1 MIQGIKANDHRI
13 LSRVITRIENDDN
26 VQDQRFIELYDQS
39 QKAIRLGVTG
49 PPGAGKST
57 ITNELIKRFL
67 KKNQTIGVI
76 AIDPSSPFSGGALL
90 GDRVR
95 MNHYNND
102 KSVFIRSMGTHGILG
117 GLARKTQEA
126 GDILAASGKDIIIFE
141 TVGVGQGEYDIAK
154 AADLT
159 ILVLV
164 PESGDEIQLMKAG
177 LIEIADIFVI
187 NKSDRE
193 GSDHLAD
200 TLSSMINAI
209 DNDSKPD
216 APVFNTIASDG
227 RGMDKFFDGVFD
239 QLDKFDRCGLLVQ
252 KKKERYRNRVKKLIQ
267 EQLLGEFWT
276 EDRLK
281 KLEDETKSID
291 TITESPYSI
300 ANNILKSFKSRV
312 ITLPVRCHS
321 LNI

>member
-1 MIQGIKANDHRI
+1 MEKVTIQGIKANDHRV
-13 LSRVITRIENDDN
+13 LSRVITHIENDDYL
-26 VQDQRFIELYDQS
+26 QDQRFIELYDQA
-39 QKAIRLGVTG
+39 QEAIRLGITG

-57 ITNELIKRFL
+57 IINELIKRFL

-102 KSVFIRSMGTHGILG
+102 KSVFIRSMGSHGHLG

-154 AADLT
+154 AADIT
-159 ILVLV
+159 VLVLV

-177 LIEIADIFVI
+177 LVEIADLFVI

-193 GSDHLAD
+193 GSGRLAD
-200 TLSSMINAI
+200 TLNSMINAMG
-209 DNDSKPD
+209 NNSKPD
-216 APVFNTIASDG
+216 PSVYTTVASNG
-227 RGMDKFFDGVFD
+227 KGMDKLFDGVFD
-239 QLDKFDRCGLLVQ
+239 HLDKLDRCGLLVQ

-276 EDRLK
+276 KDRIR
-281 KLEDETKSID
+281 KLENETKSLD

-300 ANNILKSFKSRV
+300 ANDILKSFKS
-312 ITLPVRCHS
+312 
-321 LNI
+321 

>member
-1 MIQGIKANDHRI
+1 MEQGTIQGIKANDHRI
-13 LSRVITRIENDDN
+13 LSRVITRIENDDY
-26 VQDQRFIELYDQS
+26 VKGQRFIELYDQA
-39 QKAIRLGVTG
+39 QKAIRLGITG

-67 KKNQTIGVI
+67 KNNQTIGVI

-102 KSVFIRSMGTHGILG
+102 KSVFIRSMGTHGSLG

-177 LIEIADIFVI
+177 LVEIADIFVI

-193 GSDHLAD
+193 GADRLAN

-209 DNDSKPD
+209 GNDSKPD
-216 APVFNTIASDG
+216 APVFTTVASDG
-227 RGMDKFFDGVFD
+227 RGMDKLFDGVFD

-267 EQLLGEFWT
+267 EQLLVEFWT
-276 EDRLK
+276 EDRLR
-281 KLEDETKSID
+281 KLEDATKSLD

-300 ANNILKSFKSRV
+300 ADDILKSFIS
-312 ITLPVRCHS
+312 
-321 LNI
+321 

>member
-1 MIQGIKANDHRI
+1 MDQVTIQGIKANDHRI
-13 LSRVITRIENDDN
+13 LSRVITRIENDDY
-26 VQDQRFIELYDQS
+26 VHDQGFIELYDQA
-39 QKAIRLGVTG
+39 QKAIRLGITG

-67 KKNQTIGVI
+67 KNNQTIGVI

-102 KSVFIRSMGTHGILG
+102 KSVFIRSMGTHGSLG
-117 GLARKTQEA
+117 GLARKAQEA
-126 GDILAASGKDIIIFE
+126 GDILAASGKDVIIFE

-159 ILVLV
+159 ILILV

-177 LIEIADIFVI
+177 LVEIADIFVI

-193 GSDHLAD
+193 GADHLAD

-209 DNDSKPD
+209 GNDSKPD
-216 APVFNTIASDG
+216 APVFTTVASDG

-276 EDRLK
+276 EDRLR
-281 KLEDETKSID
+281 KLEDATKSLD

-300 ANNILKSFKSRV
+300 ANDILKSFKS
-312 ITLPVRCHS
+312 
-321 LNI
+321 

>member
-1 MIQGIKANDHRI
+1 MEQVTIQGIKANDHRI
-13 LSRVITRIENDDN
+13 LSRVITRIENDDY
-26 VQDQRFIELYDQS
+26 VQDQRFIELYDQA
-39 QKAIRLGVTG
+39 QKAIRLGITG

-102 KSVFIRSMGTHGILG
+102 KSVFIRSMGTHGSLG

-126 GDILAASGKDIIIFE
+126 GDILAASGKDVIIFE

-177 LIEIADIFVI
+177 LVEIADIFVI

-193 GSDHLAD
+193 GADRLAD

-209 DNDSKPD
+209 GNDSKPD
-216 APVFNTIASDG
+216 APVFTTVASDG
-227 RGMDKFFDGVFD
+227 RGMDKLFDGVFD

-276 EDRLK
+276 EDRIR
-281 KLEDETKSID
+281 KLEDATKSLD

-300 ANNILKSFKSRV
+300 ANDILKSFKS
-312 ITLPVRCHS
+312 
-321 LNI
+321 

>member
-1 MIQGIKANDHRI
+1 MEQGTIQGIKANDHRI
-13 LSRVITRIENDDN
+13 LSRVITRIENDDY
-26 VQDQRFIELYDQS
+26 VQDQRFIELYDEA

-76 AIDPSSPFSGGALL
+76 AIDPTSPFSGGALL

-102 KSVFIRSMGTHGILG
+102 KSVFIRSMGTHGELG

-193 GSDHLAD
+193 GADRLAN

-209 DNDSKPD
+209 GNDSKPD
-216 APVFNTIASDG
+216 APVFTTVASDG
-227 RGMDKFFDGVFD
+227 RGMDKLFDGVFD

-252 KKKERYRNRVKKLIQ
+252 KKKERYRNRVKKLIK

-276 EDRLK
+276 EDRIR
-281 KLEDETKSID
+281 KLEDATKSLD

-300 ANNILKSFKSRV
+300 ANDILKSFKS
-312 ITLPVRCHS
+312 
-321 LNI
+321 

>member
-1 MIQGIKANDHRI
+1 MEKVTIQGIKANDHRV
-13 LSRVITRIENDDN
+13 LSRVITHIENDDY
-26 VQDQRFIELYDQS
+26 VQDQRFIELYDQA
-39 QKAIRLGVTG
+39 QEAIRLGITG

-57 ITNELIKRFL
+57 IINELIKRFL

-102 KSVFIRSMGTHGILG
+102 KSVFIRSMGSHGNLG

-154 AADLT
+154 AADIT
-159 ILVLV
+159 VLVLV

-177 LIEIADIFVI
+177 LVEIADLFVI

-193 GSDHLAD
+193 GSGRLAD
-200 TLSSMINAI
+200 SLNSMINAMG
-209 DNDSKPD
+209 NNSKPD
-216 APVFNTIASDG
+216 ASVYTTVASNG
-227 RGMDKFFDGVFD
+227 KGMDKLFDGVFD
-239 QLDKFDRCGLLVQ
+239 HLDKLDRCGLLVQ
-252 KKKERYRNRVKKLIQ
+252 KKKERYRNRVKKLIK

-276 EDRLK
+276 EDRIR
-281 KLEDETKSID
+281 KLEDATKSLD

-300 ANNILKSFKSRV
+300 ANDILKSFKS
-312 ITLPVRCHS
+312 
-321 LNI
+321 

>member
-1 MIQGIKANDHRI
+1 MEQVTIQGIKANDHRI
-13 LSRVITRIENDDN
+13 LSRVITRIENDDY
-26 VQDQRFIELYDQS
+26 VQDQRFIELYDQA
-39 QKAIRLGVTG
+39 QKAIRLGITG

-67 KKNQTIGVI
+67 KNNQTIGVI

-102 KSVFIRSMGTHGILG
+102 KSVFIRSMGTHGSLG

-126 GDILAASGKDIIIFE
+126 GDILAASGKDVIIFE

-193 GSDHLAD
+193 GADRLAN

-209 DNDSKPD
+209 GNDSKPD
-216 APVFNTIASDG
+216 APVFTTVASDG
-227 RGMDKFFDGVFD
+227 RGMDKLFDGVFD

-276 EDRLK
+276 EDRLR
-281 KLEDETKSID
+281 KLEDATKSLD

-300 ANNILKSFKSRV
+300 ADDILKSFIS
-312 ITLPVRCHS
+312 
-321 LNI
+321 

>member
-1 MIQGIKANDHRI
+1 MEQGTIQGIKANDHRI
-13 LSRVITRIENDDN
+13 LSRVITRIENDDY
-26 VQDQRFIELYDQS
+26 VKDQRFIELYDQA
-39 QKAIRLGVTG
+39 QKAIRLGITG

-67 KKNQTIGVI
+67 KNNQTIGVI

-102 KSVFIRSMGTHGILG
+102 KSVFIRSMGTHGNLG

-193 GSDHLAD
+193 GADRLAN

-209 DNDSKPD
+209 GNDSKPD
-216 APVFNTIASDG
+216 APVFTTVASDG
-227 RGMDKFFDGVFD
+227 RGMDKLFDGVFD

-276 EDRLK
+276 EDRLR
-281 KLEDETKSID
+281 KLEDATKSLD

-300 ANNILKSFKSRV
+300 ADDILKSFIS
-312 ITLPVRCHS
+312 
-321 LNI
+321 

>member
-1 MIQGIKANDHRI
+1 MEQVTIQGIKANDHRI
-13 LSRVITRIENDDN
+13 LSRVITRIENDDY
-26 VQDQRFIELYDQS
+26 VQDQRFIELYDQA

-193 GSDHLAD
+193 GADRLAN

-209 DNDSKPD
+209 GNDRKPD
-216 APVFNTIASDG
+216 APVFTTVAIDG
-227 RGMDKFFDGVFD
+227 RGMDKLFDGVFD

-267 EQLLGEFWT
+267 EQLLVEFWT
-276 EDRLK
+276 EDRLR
-281 KLEDETKSID
+281 KLEDATKSLD

-300 ANNILKSFKSRV
+300 ADDILKSFIS
-312 ITLPVRCHS
+312 
-321 LNI
+321 

>member
-1 MIQGIKANDHRI
+1 MDQVTIQGIKANDHRI
-13 LSRVITRIENDDN
+13 LSRVITRIENDDY
-26 VQDQRFIELYDQS
+26 VHDQGFIELYDQA
-39 QKAIRLGVTG
+39 QKAIRLGITG

-67 KKNQTIGVI
+67 KNNQTIGVI

-102 KSVFIRSMGTHGILG
+102 KSVFIRSMGTHGSLG
-117 GLARKTQEA
+117 GLARKAQEA
-126 GDILAASGKDIIIFE
+126 GDILAASGKDVIIFE

-177 LIEIADIFVI
+177 LVEIADIFVI

-193 GSDHLAD
+193 GADHLAD

-209 DNDSKPD
+209 GNDSKPD
-216 APVFNTIASDG
+216 APVFTTVASDG
-227 RGMDKFFDGVFD
+227 RGMDKFFVGVFD

-276 EDRLK
+276 EDRLR
-281 KLEDETKSID
+281 KLEDATKSLD

-300 ANNILKSFKSRV
+300 ANDILKSFKS
-312 ITLPVRCHS
+312 
-321 LNI
+321 

>member
-1 MIQGIKANDHRI
+1 MEKVTIQGIKANDHRV
-13 LSRVITRIENDDN
+13 LSRVITHIENDDY
-26 VQDQRFIELYDQS
+26 VQDQRFIELYDQA
-39 QKAIRLGVTG
+39 QEAIRLGITG

-57 ITNELIKRFL
+57 IINELIKRFL

-102 KSVFIRSMGTHGILG
+102 KSVFIRSMGTHGHLG

-154 AADLT
+154 AADIT
-159 ILVLV
+159 VLVLV

-177 LIEIADIFVI
+177 LVEIADLFVI

-193 GSDHLAD
+193 GSGRLAD
-200 TLSSMINAI
+200 TLNSMINAMG
-209 DNDSKPD
+209 NNSKPD
-216 APVFNTIASDG
+216 PSVYTTVASNG
-227 RGMDKFFDGVFD
+227 KGMDKLFDGVFD
-239 QLDKFDRCGLLVQ
+239 HLDKLDRCGLLVQ
-252 KKKERYRNRVKKLIQ
+252 KKKERYRNRVKRLIQ

-276 EDRLK
+276 EDRIR
-281 KLEDETKSID
+281 KLEDATKSLD

-300 ANNILKSFKSRV
+300 ANDILKSFKS
-312 ITLPVRCHS
+312 
-321 LNI
+321 

>member
-1 MIQGIKANDHRI
+1 MEKVTIQGIKANDHRI
-13 LSRVITRIENDDN
+13 LSRVITRIENDDY
-26 VQDQRFIELYDQS
+26 VQDQGFIDLYDQA
-39 QKAIRLGVTG
+39 QEAIRLGITG

-102 KSVFIRSMGTHGILG
+102 KSVFIRSMGTHGDLG
-117 GLARKTQEA
+117 GLASKTQEV
-126 GDILAASGKDIIIFE
+126 GDILAASGKDVIIFE

-159 ILVLV
+159 LLVLV

-177 LIEIADIFVI
+177 LVEIADLFII

-193 GSDHLAD
+193 GADRLAD
-200 TLSSMINAI
+200 TLNSMINAMG
-209 DNDSKPD
+209 NDSKPD
-216 APVFNTIASDG
+216 APVFTTVASDG
-227 RGMDKFFDGVFD
+227 RGMDKLFDGVFD
-239 QLDKFDRCGLLVQ
+239 QLDKLDRCGLLVR

-276 EDRLK
+276 KNRIR
-281 KLEDETKSID
+281 KLENETKSLD

-300 ANNILKSFKSRV
+300 ANDILKSFKS
-312 ITLPVRCHS
+312 
-321 LNI
+321 

>member
-1 MIQGIKANDHRI
+1 MEKVTIQGIKANDHRV
-13 LSRVITRIENDDN
+13 LSRVITHIENDDY
-26 VQDQRFIELYDQS
+26 VQDQRFIELYDQA
-39 QKAIRLGVTG
+39 QEAIRLGITG

-57 ITNELIKRFL
+57 IINELIKRFL

-102 KSVFIRSMGTHGILG
+102 KSVFIRSMGSHGHLG

-154 AADLT
+154 AADIT
-159 ILVLV
+159 VLVLV

-177 LIEIADIFVI
+177 LVEIADLFVI

-193 GSDHLAD
+193 GSGRLAD
-200 TLSSMINAI
+200 TLNSMINAMG
-209 DNDSKPD
+209 NNSKPD
-216 APVFNTIASDG
+216 PSVYTTVASNG
-227 RGMDKFFDGVFD
+227 KGMDKLFDGVFD
-239 QLDKFDRCGLLVQ
+239 HLDKLDRCGLLVQ

-276 EDRLK
+276 EDRIR
-281 KLEDETKSID
+281 KLEDATKSLD

-300 ANNILKSFKSRV
+300 ANDIVKSFK
-312 ITLPVRCHS
+312 L
-321 LNI
+321 

>member
-1 MIQGIKANDHRI
+1 MEQVTLQGIKANDHRI
-13 LSRVITRIENDDN
+13 LSRVITRIENDDY
-26 VQDQRFIELYDQS
+26 VHDQGFIELYDQA
-39 QKAIRLGVTG
+39 QKAIRLGITG

-67 KKNQTIGVI
+67 KNNQTIGVI
-76 AIDPSSPFSGGALL
+76 AIDTSSPFSGGALL

-126 GDILAASGKDIIIFE
+126 CDILAASGKDVIIFE

-164 PESGDEIQLMKAG
+164 PGSGDEIQLMKAG
-177 LIEIADIFVI
+177 LVEIADIFVI

-193 GSDHLAD
+193 GADHLAD

-209 DNDSKPD
+209 GNDSKPD
-216 APVFNTIASDG
+216 APVFTTVASAG
-227 RGMDKFFDGVFD
+227 RGMDKFFDGIFD

-276 EDRLK
+276 EDRIR
-281 KLEDETKSID
+281 KLEDATKSLD

-300 ANNILKSFKSRV
+300 ANDILKSFKS
-312 ITLPVRCHS
+312 
-321 LNI
+321 

>member
-1 MIQGIKANDHRI
+1 MEQVTLQGIKANDHRI
-13 LSRVITRIENDDN
+13 LSRVITRIENDDY
-26 VQDQRFIELYDQS
+26 VQDQGFIDLYDQA
-39 QKAIRLGVTG
+39 QEAIRLGITG

-102 KSVFIRSMGTHGILG
+102 KSVFIRSMGTHGDLG
-117 GLARKTQEA
+117 GLASKTQEV
-126 GDILAASGKDIIIFE
+126 GDILAASGKDVIIFE

-159 ILVLV
+159 LLVLV

-177 LIEIADIFVI
+177 LVEIADLFII

-193 GSDHLAD
+193 GADRLAD
-200 TLSSMINAI
+200 TLNSMINAMG
-209 DNDSKPD
+209 NDSKPD
-216 APVFNTIASDG
+216 APVFTTVASDG
-227 RGMDKFFDGVFD
+227 RGMDKLFDGVFD
-239 QLDKFDRCGLLVQ
+239 QLDKLDRCGLLVR

-276 EDRLK
+276 KNRIR
-281 KLEDETKSID
+281 KLENATKSLD

-300 ANNILKSFKSRV
+300 ANDILKSFKS
-312 ITLPVRCHS
+312 
-321 LNI
+321 

>member
-1 MIQGIKANDHRI
+1 MEQGTIQGIKANDHRI
-13 LSRVITRIENDDN
+13 LSRVITRIENDDY
-26 VQDQRFIELYDQS
+26 VKDQRFIELYDQA

-102 KSVFIRSMGTHGILG
+102 KSVFIRSMGTHGSLG

-193 GSDHLAD
+193 GADRLAN

-209 DNDSKPD
+209 GNDSKPD
-216 APVFNTIASDG
+216 APVFTTVASDG
-227 RGMDKFFDGVFD
+227 RGMDKLFDGVFD

-267 EQLLGEFWT
+267 EQLLVEFWT
-276 EDRLK
+276 EDRLR
-281 KLEDETKSID
+281 KLEDATKSLD

-300 ANNILKSFKSRV
+300 ADDILKSF
-312 ITLPVRCHS
+312 IL
-321 LNI
+321 

>member
-1 MIQGIKANDHRI
+1 MEKVTIQGIKANDHRV
-13 LSRVITRIENDDN
+13 LSRVITHIENDDY
-26 VQDQRFIELYDQS
+26 VQDQRFIELYDQA
-39 QKAIRLGVTG
+39 QEAIRLGITG

-57 ITNELIKRFL
+57 IINELIKRFL

-102 KSVFIRSMGTHGILG
+102 KSVFIRSMGSHGNLG

-154 AADLT
+154 AADIT
-159 ILVLV
+159 VLVLV

-177 LIEIADIFVI
+177 LVEIADLFVI

-193 GSDHLAD
+193 GSGRLAD
-200 TLSSMINAI
+200 TLNSMINAMG
-209 DNDSKPD
+209 NNSKPD
-216 APVFNTIASDG
+216 ASVYTTVASNG
-227 RGMDKFFDGVFD
+227 KGMDKLFDGVFD
-239 QLDKFDRCGLLVQ
+239 HLDKLDRCGLLVQ
-252 KKKERYRNRVKKLIQ
+252 KKKERYRNRVKKLIK

-276 EDRLK
+276 EDRIR
-281 KLEDETKSID
+281 KLEDATKSLD

-300 ANNILKSFKSRV
+300 ANDILKSFKS
-312 ITLPVRCHS
+312 
-321 LNI
+321 

>member
-1 MIQGIKANDHRI
+1 MEQGTIQGIKANDHRI
-13 LSRVITRIENDDN
+13 LSRVITRIENDDY
-26 VQDQRFIELYDQS
+26 VQDQRFLELYDQA
-39 QKAIRLGVTG
+39 QKAIRLGITG

-67 KKNQTIGVI
+67 NKNQTIGVI

-102 KSVFIRSMGTHGILG
+102 KSVFIRSMGTHGSLG

-126 GDILAASGKDIIIFE
+126 GDILAASGKDVIIFE

-177 LIEIADIFVI
+177 LLEIADIFVI

-193 GSDHLAD
+193 GSDRLAD
-200 TLSSMINAI
+200 TLNSMIDTVGNKS
-209 DNDSKPD
+209 NLD
-216 APVFNTIASDG
+216 APVYATVASQG
-227 RGMDKFFDGVFD
+227 KGMDKLFDGIFNH
-239 QLDKFDRCGLLVQ
+239 LEKLDRCGLLVK

-267 EQLLGEFWT
+267 DKLLGEFWT
-276 EDRLK
+276 TDRIR
-281 KLEDETKSID
+281 KLEDATKSLD
-291 TITESPYSI
+291 KITESPYSI
-300 ANNILKSFKSRV
+300 ANDILKSFKS
-312 ITLPVRCHS
+312 
-321 LNI
+321 

>member
-1 MIQGIKANDHRI
+1 MEQGTIQGIKANDHRI
-13 LSRVITRIENDDN
+13 LSRVITRIENDDY
-26 VQDQRFIELYDQS
+26 VQDQRFIELYDQA
-39 QKAIRLGVTG
+39 QKAIRLGITG

-102 KSVFIRSMGTHGILG
+102 KSVFIRSMGTHGSLG

-126 GDILAASGKDIIIFE
+126 GDILAASGKDVIIFE

-177 LIEIADIFVI
+177 LVEIADIFVI

-193 GSDHLAD
+193 GADHLAD

-209 DNDSKPD
+209 GNDSKPD
-216 APVFNTIASDG
+216 APVFTTVASDG

-276 EDRLK
+276 EDRLR
-281 KLEDETKSID
+281 KLEDATKSLD

-300 ANNILKSFKSRV
+300 ANDILKSFKS
-312 ITLPVRCHS
+312 
-321 LNI
+321 

>member
-1 MIQGIKANDHRI
+1 MEQGTIQGIKANDHRI
-13 LSRVITRIENDDN
+13 LSRVITRIENDDY
-26 VQDQRFIELYDQS
+26 VQDQRFIELYDQA

-102 KSVFIRSMGTHGILG
+102 KSVFIRSMGTHGSLG

-193 GSDHLAD
+193 GADRLAN

-209 DNDSKPD
+209 GNDSKPD
-216 APVFNTIASDG
+216 APVFTTVASDG
-227 RGMDKFFDGVFD
+227 RGMDKLFDGVFD

-267 EQLLGEFWT
+267 EQLLVEFWT
-276 EDRLK
+276 EDRLR
-281 KLEDETKSID
+281 KLEDATKSLD

-300 ANNILKSFKSRV
+300 ANDILKSFKS
-312 ITLPVRCHS
+312 
-321 LNI
+321 

>member
-13 LSRVITRIENDDN
+13 LSRVITRIENDDF
-26 VQDQRFIELYDQS
+26 VQDQGFIELYDQA
-39 QKAIRLGVTG
+39 QDAIRLGVTG

-67 KKNQTIGVI
+67 IKKKTIGVI
-76 AIDPSSPFSGGALL
+76 AIDPTSPFSGGALL

-102 KSVFIRSMGTHGILG
+102 KSVFIRSMGTHGELG
-117 GLARKTQEA
+117 GLARKAQEA
-126 GDILAASGKDIIIFE
+126 GDILAASGKDVIIFE
-141 TVGVGQGEYDIAK
+141 TVGVGQGEYDVAK

-164 PESGDEIQLMKAG
+164 PESGDEVQLMKAG
-177 LIEIADIFVI
+177 LIEIADLFVI

-193 GSDHLAD
+193 GADRLAD
-200 TLSSMINAI
+200 TLSSMINAMG
-209 DNDSKPD
+209 NDSKPD
-216 APVFNTIASDG
+216 APVFTTVASDG
-227 RGMDKFFDGVFD
+227 RGMDKLFDGVFD
-239 QLDKFDRCGLLVQ
+239 QLDKLDRCGLLVQ

-267 EQLLGEFWT
+267 EQLLSEFWT
-276 EDRLK
+276 EDRIR
-281 KLEDETKSID
+281 KLEDETKSLD

-300 ANNILKSFKSRV
+300 ANEILKSFKS
-312 ITLPVRCHS
+312 
-321 LNI
+321 

>member
-1 MIQGIKANDHRI
+1 MEQGTIQGIKANDHRI
-13 LSRVITRIENDDN
+13 LSRVITRIENDDY
-26 VQDQRFIELYDQS
+26 VKDQRFIELYDQA
-39 QKAIRLGVTG
+39 QKAIRLGITG

-102 KSVFIRSMGTHGILG
+102 KSVFIRSMGTHGSLG

-177 LIEIADIFVI
+177 LVEIADIFVI

-193 GSDHLAD
+193 GADRLAN

-209 DNDSKPD
+209 GNDSKPD
-216 APVFNTIASDG
+216 APVFTTVASDG
-227 RGMDKFFDGVFD
+227 RGMDKLFDGVFD

-267 EQLLGEFWT
+267 EQLLVEFWT
-276 EDRLK
+276 EDRLR
-281 KLEDETKSID
+281 KLEDATKSLD

-300 ANNILKSFKSRV
+300 ADDILKSFIS
-312 ITLPVRCHS
+312 
-321 LNI
+321 

>member
-1 MIQGIKANDHRI
+1 MEQGTIQGIKANDHRI
-13 LSRVITRIENDDN
+13 LSRVITRIENDDY
-26 VQDQRFIELYDQS
+26 VKDQRFIELYDQA

-102 KSVFIRSMGTHGILG
+102 KSVFIRSMGTHGSLG

-177 LIEIADIFVI
+177 LVEIADIFVI

-193 GSDHLAD
+193 GADHLAD

-209 DNDSKPD
+209 GNDSKPD
-216 APVFNTIASDG
+216 APVFTTVASDG
-227 RGMDKFFDGVFD
+227 RGMDKFFVGVFD

-276 EDRLK
+276 EDRLR
-281 KLEDETKSID
+281 KLEDATKSLD

-300 ANNILKSFKSRV
+300 ANDILKSFKS
-312 ITLPVRCHS
+312 
-321 LNI
+321 

>member
-1 MIQGIKANDHRI
+1 MEQGTIQGIKANDHRI
-13 LSRVITRIENDDN
+13 LSRVITRIENDDY
-26 VQDQRFIELYDQS
+26 VQDQRFIELYDQA

-193 GSDHLAD
+193 GADRLAN

-209 DNDSKPD
+209 GNDSKPD
-216 APVFNTIASDG
+216 APVFTTVASDG
-227 RGMDKFFDGVFD
+227 RGMDKLFDGVFD

-267 EQLLGEFWT
+267 EQLLVEFWT
-276 EDRLK
+276 EDRLR
-281 KLEDETKSID
+281 KLEDATKSLD

-300 ANNILKSFKSRV
+300 ADDILKSFIS
-312 ITLPVRCHS
+312 
-321 LNI
+321 

>member
-1 MIQGIKANDHRI
+1 MEQGTIQGIKANDHRI
-13 LSRVITRIENDDN
+13 LSRVITRIENDDY
-26 VQDQRFIELYDQS
+26 VQDQRFIELYDQA

-102 KSVFIRSMGTHGILG
+102 KSVFIRSMGTHGSLG

-193 GSDHLAD
+193 GADRLAN

-209 DNDSKPD
+209 GNDSKPD
-216 APVFNTIASDG
+216 APVFTTVASDG
-227 RGMDKFFDGVFD
+227 RGMDKLFDGVFD

-276 EDRLK
+276 EDRLR
-281 KLEDETKSID
+281 KLEDATKSLD

-300 ANNILKSFKSRV
+300 ADDILKSFIS
-312 ITLPVRCHS
+312 
-321 LNI
+321 

>member
-1 MIQGIKANDHRI
+1 MEQGTIQGIKANDHRI
-13 LSRVITRIENDDN
+13 LSRVITRIENDDY
-26 VQDQRFIELYDQS
+26 VHEKRFIELYDQA

-193 GSDHLAD
+193 GADRLAN

-209 DNDSKPD
+209 GNDSKPD
-216 APVFNTIASDG
+216 APVFTTVASDG
-227 RGMDKFFDGVFD
+227 RGMDKLFDGVFD

-267 EQLLGEFWT
+267 EQLLVEFWT
-276 EDRLK
+276 EDRLR
-281 KLEDETKSID
+281 KLEDATKSLD

-300 ANNILKSFKSRV
+300 ADDILKSFIS
-312 ITLPVRCHS
+312 
-321 LNI
+321 

>member
-1 MIQGIKANDHRI
+1 MEQVTIQGIKANDHRI
-13 LSRVITRIENDDN
+13 LSRVITRIENDDY
-26 VQDQRFIELYDQS
+26 VQDQRFIELYDQA

-102 KSVFIRSMGTHGILG
+102 KSVFIRSMGTHGSLG

-193 GSDHLAD
+193 GSDRLAN

-209 DNDSKPD
+209 GNDSKPD
-216 APVFNTIASDG
+216 APVFTTVASDG
-227 RGMDKFFDGVFD
+227 RGMDKLFDGVFD

-267 EQLLGEFWT
+267 EQLLVEFWT
-276 EDRLK
+276 EDRLR
-281 KLEDETKSID
+281 KLEDATKSLD

-300 ANNILKSFKSRV
+300 ADDILKSFIS
-312 ITLPVRCHS
+312 
-321 LNI
+321 

>member
-1 MIQGIKANDHRI
+1 MEKVFIQGIKANDHRI
-13 LSRVITRIENDDN
+13 LSRVITRIENDDY
-26 VQDQRFIELYDQS
+26 VHEKRFIELYDQA
-39 QKAIRLGVTG
+39 QEAIRLGITG

-67 KKNQTIGVI
+67 KNNQTIGVI

-95 MNHYNND
+95 MNHYTNE
-102 KSVFIRSMGTHGILG
+102 KSVFIRSMGTHGNLG
-117 GLARKTQEA
+117 GLARKSQEA

-177 LIEIADIFVI
+177 LVEIADLFVI

-193 GSDHLAD
+193 GADRLAD
-200 TLSSMINAI
+200 TLNSMIK
-209 DNDSKPD
+209 DLSNDSKPD
-216 APVFNTIASDG
+216 APVFTTVASDG
-227 RGMDKFFDGVFD
+227 RGMNKLFDGVFA
-239 QLDKFDRCGLLVQ
+239 QLDKLDRCGLLIQ
-252 KKKERYRNRVKKLIQ
+252 KKKERYQNRVKKLIQ

-276 EDRLK
+276 EEKIK
-281 KLEDETKSID
+281 KLDDATKSID
-291 TITESPYSI
+291 TISASPYSI
-300 ANNILKSFKSRV
+300 ANDILKSF
-312 ITLPVRCHS
+312 
-321 LNI
+321 

>member
-1 MIQGIKANDHRI
+1 MEQGTIQGIKANDHRI
-13 LSRVITRIENDDN
+13 LSRVITRIENDDY
-26 VQDQRFIELYDQS
+26 VQDQRFIELYDQA
-39 QKAIRLGVTG
+39 QKAIRLGITG

-102 KSVFIRSMGTHGILG
+102 KSVFIRSMGTHGSLG

-177 LIEIADIFVI
+177 LVEIADIFVI

-193 GSDHLAD
+193 GADHLAD

-209 DNDSKPD
+209 GNDSKPD
-216 APVFNTIASDG
+216 APVFTTVASDG
-227 RGMDKFFDGVFD
+227 RGMDKFFVGVFD

-276 EDRLK
+276 EDRLR
-281 KLEDETKSID
+281 KLEDATKSLD

-300 ANNILKSFKSRV
+300 ANDILKSFKS
-312 ITLPVRCHS
+312 
-321 LNI
+321 

>member
-1 MIQGIKANDHRI
+1 MEQGTIQGIKANDHRI
-13 LSRVITRIENDDN
+13 LSRVITRIENDDY
-26 VQDQRFIELYDQS
+26 VQDQRFIELYDQA

-102 KSVFIRSMGTHGILG
+102 KSVFIRSMGTHGNLG

-193 GSDHLAD
+193 GADRLAN

-209 DNDSKPD
+209 GNDSKPD
-216 APVFNTIASDG
+216 APVFTTVASDG
-227 RGMDKFFDGVFD
+227 RGMDKLFDGVFD

-276 EDRLK
+276 EDRLR
-281 KLEDETKSID
+281 KLEDATKSLD

-300 ANNILKSFKSRV
+300 ADDILKSFKS
-312 ITLPVRCHS
+312 
-321 LNI
+321 

>member
-1 MIQGIKANDHRI
+1 MEKVTIQGIKANDHRV
-13 LSRVITRIENDDN
+13 LSRVITHIENDDY
-26 VQDQRFIELYDQS
+26 VQDQRFIELYDQA
-39 QKAIRLGVTG
+39 QEAIRLGITG

-57 ITNELIKRFL
+57 IINELIKRFL

-102 KSVFIRSMGTHGILG
+102 KSVFIRSMGSHGHLG

-154 AADLT
+154 AADIT
-159 ILVLV
+159 VLVLV

-177 LIEIADIFVI
+177 LVEIADLFVI

-193 GSDHLAD
+193 GSGRLAD
-200 TLSSMINAI
+200 TLNSMINAMG
-209 DNDSKPD
+209 NNSKPD
-216 APVFNTIASDG
+216 PSVYTTVASNG
-227 RGMDKFFDGVFD
+227 KGMDKLFDGVFD
-239 QLDKFDRCGLLVQ
+239 HLDKLDRCGLLVQ
-252 KKKERYRNRVKKLIQ
+252 KKKERYRNRVKKLIK

-276 EDRLK
+276 EDRIR
-281 KLEDETKSID
+281 KLEDATKSLD

-300 ANNILKSFKSRV
+300 ANDILKSFKS
-312 ITLPVRCHS
+312 
-321 LNI
+321 

>member
-1 MIQGIKANDHRI
+1 MEQGTIQGIKANDHRI
-13 LSRVITRIENDDN
+13 LSRVITRIENDDY
-26 VQDQRFIELYDQS
+26 VQDQRFIELYDQA
-39 QKAIRLGVTG
+39 QKAIRLGITG

-102 KSVFIRSMGTHGILG
+102 KSVFIRSMGTHGELG
-117 GLARKTQEA
+117 GLARKAQEA
-126 GDILAASGKDIIIFE
+126 GDILAASGKDVIIFE
-141 TVGVGQGEYDIAK
+141 TVGVGQGEYDVAK

-164 PESGDEIQLMKAG
+164 PESGDEVQLMKAG
-177 LIEIADIFVI
+177 LIEIADLFVI

-193 GSDHLAD
+193 GADRLAD
-200 TLSSMINAI
+200 TLSSMINAMG
-209 DNDSKPD
+209 NDSKPD
-216 APVFNTIASDG
+216 APVFTTVASDG
-227 RGMDKFFDGVFD
+227 RGMDKLFDGVFD
-239 QLDKFDRCGLLVQ
+239 QLDKLDRCGLLVQ

-267 EQLLGEFWT
+267 EQLLVEFWT
-276 EDRLK
+276 EDRLR
-281 KLEDETKSID
+281 KLEDATKSLD

-300 ANNILKSFKSRV
+300 ADDILKSFIS
-312 ITLPVRCHS
+312 
-321 LNI
+321 

>member
-1 MIQGIKANDHRI
+1 MEQGTIQGIKANDHRI
-13 LSRVITRIENDDN
+13 LSRVITRIENDDY
-26 VQDQRFIELYDQS
+26 VQDQRFIELYDQA
-39 QKAIRLGVTG
+39 QKAIRLGITG

-102 KSVFIRSMGTHGILG
+102 KSVFIRSMGTHGDLG
-117 GLARKTQEA
+117 GLASKTQEV
-126 GDILAASGKDIIIFE
+126 GDILAASGKDVIIFE
-141 TVGVGQGEYDIAK
+141 TVGVGQGEYDVAK

-164 PESGDEIQLMKAG
+164 PESGDEVQLMKAG
-177 LIEIADIFVI
+177 LIEIADLFVI

-193 GSDHLAD
+193 GADRLAD
-200 TLSSMINAI
+200 TLSSMINAMG
-209 DNDSKPD
+209 NDSKPD
-216 APVFNTIASDG
+216 APVFTTVASDG
-227 RGMDKFFDGVFD
+227 RGMDKLFDGVFD
-239 QLDKFDRCGLLVQ
+239 QLGKLDRCGLLEQ
-252 KKKERYRNRVKKLIQ
+252 KKKERYRNRVKKLVK
-267 EQLLGEFWT
+267 EQLLSEFWT
-276 EDRLK
+276 EDRIR
-281 KLEDETKSID
+281 KLEDATISLD

-300 ANNILKSFKSRV
+300 ANDILKSFKS
-312 ITLPVRCHS
+312 
-321 LNI
+321 

>member
-1 MIQGIKANDHRI
+1 MEQVTIQGIKANDHRI
-13 LSRVITRIENDDN
+13 LSRVITRIENDDY
-26 VQDQRFIELYDQS
+26 VQDQRFIELYDQA

-67 KKNQTIGVI
+67 KNNQTIGVI

-193 GSDHLAD
+193 GADRLAN

-209 DNDSKPD
+209 GNDSKPD
-216 APVFNTIASDG
+216 APVFTTVASDG
-227 RGMDKFFDGVFD
+227 RGMDKLFDGVFD

-267 EQLLGEFWT
+267 EQLLVEFWT
-276 EDRLK
+276 EDRLR
-281 KLEDETKSID
+281 KLEDATKSLD

-300 ANNILKSFKSRV
+300 ADDILKSFIS
-312 ITLPVRCHS
+312 
-321 LNI
+321 

>member
-1 MIQGIKANDHRI
+1 MEKVTIQGIKANDHRV
-13 LSRVITRIENDDN
+13 LSRVITHIENDDY
-26 VQDQRFIELYDQS
+26 VQDQRFIELYDQA
-39 QKAIRLGVTG
+39 QEAIRLGITG

-57 ITNELIKRFL
+57 IINELIKRFL

-102 KSVFIRSMGTHGILG
+102 KSVFIRSMGSHGNLG

-177 LIEIADIFVI
+177 LVEIADLFVI

-193 GSDHLAD
+193 GSGRLAD
-200 TLSSMINAI
+200 TLNSMINAMG
-209 DNDSKPD
+209 NNSKPD
-216 APVFNTIASDG
+216 PSVYTTVASNG
-227 RGMDKFFDGVFD
+227 KGMDKLFDGVFD
-239 QLDKFDRCGLLVQ
+239 HLDKLDRCGLLVQ
-252 KKKERYRNRVKKLIQ
+252 KKKERYRNRVKKLIK

-276 EDRLK
+276 EDRIR
-281 KLEDETKSID
+281 KLEDATKSLD

-300 ANNILKSFKSRV
+300 ANDILKSFKS
-312 ITLPVRCHS
+312 
-321 LNI
+321 